1 MVWQLD
7 HKESW
12 ALKNWCFRTMVLEK
26 PLESPL
32 DCKEIQ
38 PVNPIGNQ
46 SWIFIGRTD
55 AEVEAPILGPPDAK
69 SGLTGKESARM
80 LRKIE
85 GKRRSGWQRIRWLG
99 GITDSMDMYTS
110 KLQEMVE
117 DRRAWRAAVQGVR
130 KSQRRLSNWTTSSLK
145 KWAGAMRTSWKIYW
159 RLNFKGTSEGLAC
172 PSNNRDFT
180 LPVQGE

>member
-1 MVWQLD
+1 MLSNRGAGED
-7 HKESW
+7 SW
-12 ALKNWCFRTMVLEK
+12 
-26 PLESPL
+26 ESPL
-32 DCKEIQ
+32 DSEEIK
-38 PVNPIGNQ
+38 PVSLKGNQ
-46 SWIFIGRTD
+46 PWILFGRTD